1 MVIDDDTKK
10 KIKEIQQNY
19 NYPPG
24 ATLIK
29 LVKEAYPDIS
39 SSKVNEFL
47 SHDLTTQL
55 TKVQQKKNSG
65 GHITALVPNESWQFD
80 IFDLSRYASQND
92 QYKYVFACVDVF
104 TRKAYMEPM
113 KNKDSPTCAEAFQE
127 ILNRSGV
134 KPRSMLSDQDSA
146 FLEKGALAKVAEKNN
161 IVLNTNALRDHHA
174 LGIIDNYAKRL
185 KTTLT
190 KTFIDQGNSKWI
202 DILQKI
208 VDIGNKTKTTGL
220 GDIAPNDALKN
231 DNQDAIAKLN
241 MAKNT
246 HNNTTTDLQPDELV
260 RKSLTNVEF
269 AKGTDPRWTDE
280 VFKVKGT
287 HGQTVILEDGTK
299 HKRNDLLKVPPGT
312 KYVGKN
318 PIRAQKELNKTAKEK
333 ENQEKEQAH
342 KEKKAREEPVIRIE
356 PVGGGASSSSAVA
369 APVKNKGGR
378 PPSGK
383 PPSEKSLA
391 LRAVFGTGQGS
402 V

>member
-1 MVIDDDTKK
+1 
-10 KIKEIQQNY
+10 
-19 NYPPG
+19 
-24 ATLIK
+24 
-29 LVKEAYPDIS
+29 
-39 SSKVNEFL
+39 
-47 SHDLTTQL
+47 
-55 TKVQQKKNSG
+55 
-65 GHITALVPNESWQFD
+65 
-80 IFDLSRYASQND
+80 
-92 QYKYVFACVDVF
+92 
-104 TRKAYMEPM
+104 
-113 KNKDSPTCAEAFQE
+113 
-127 ILNRSGV
+127 
-134 KPRSMLSDQDSA
+134 
-146 FLEKGALAKVAEKNN
+146 
-161 IVLNTNALRDHHA
+161 
-174 LGIIDNYAKRL
+174 
-185 KTTLT
+185 
-190 KTFIDQGNSKWI
+190 
-202 DILQKI
+202 
-208 VDIGNKTKTTGL
+208 
-220 GDIAPNDALKN
+220 
-231 DNQDAIAKLN
+231 

-342 KEKKAREEPVIRIE
+342 KEKKAREEPAIRIEPIGGGSSSSSAVRAATPAPSSPVIRIE

-391 LRAVFGTGQGS
+391 LRAVFGTGQGF